1 MYKKDASNIYSYLK
15 TELPECDMLDMCHS
29 ETPEEKK
36 TNIIKEL
43 QTADSQLKMVIA
55 TSALGMGIDVVDTH
69 SVILYGV
76 PKHLT
81 DIIQEI
87 GRVGRDGKSSVAML
101 LYNSYHLNKVDPDVK
116 EMYKTQN
123 CRRLSL
129 LSAFITK
136 HELDDLQ
143 SNKERVCS
151 CCDLC
156 SALCTGSARSFAP
169 IEKFFSSNIN
179 DEETAS
185 SGDSEATEPY
195 VPDDDEATEPYNR
208 DV

>member
-1 MYKKDASNIYSYLK
+1 MAMAWLVDALSESNFPRTILYCHSIKDASNIYSYLK
-15 TELPECDMLDMCHS
+15 TELPECDMLDMFHS

-36 TNIIKEL
+36 TNSIKEL
-43 QTADSQLKMVIA
+43 QTADSQLKMVTA

-69 SVILYGV
+69 SVILYCV

-87 GRVGRDGKSSVAML
+87 GRVGRDCKSSVAML

-123 CRRLSL
+123 PY
-129 LSAFITK
+129 
-136 HELDDLQ
+136 DY
-143 SNKERVCS
+143 
-151 CCDLC
+151 
-156 SALCTGSARSFAP
+156 
-169 IEKFFSSNIN
+169 
-179 DEETAS
+179 
-185 SGDSEATEPY
+185 EATEPH
-195 VPDDDEATEPYNR
+195 VPDDDEATEPYYH